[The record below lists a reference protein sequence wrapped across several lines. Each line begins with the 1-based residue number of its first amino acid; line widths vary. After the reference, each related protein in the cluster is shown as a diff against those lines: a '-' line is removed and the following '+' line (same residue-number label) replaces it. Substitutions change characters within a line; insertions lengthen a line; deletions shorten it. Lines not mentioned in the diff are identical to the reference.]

1 MTNEAN
7 EAADSGLYEL
17 APEEPKAPVE
27 RWVSPATKAK
37 QAMALPCPQCG
48 YDLRGLRND
57 RCPECGLVLNYA
69 AVRQAENKRDGV
81 NDSSWFDGKAVAM
94 VIAGLAVG
102 AAVWG
107 FQFGWLVGV
116 TAFGLD
122 FAFTVVIGWV
132 IFFLCSV
139 MWIGFDQ
146 PLRMTMVQ
154 ILGAFGL
161 YSGIAALLSL
171 VPIPG
176 IVTFFVGAAILV
188 GLLSERLE
196 IDIQDAIVVA
206 ILVAIA
212 KVAFYLFAVTALLG
226 G

>member
-1 MTNEAN
+1 M
-7 EAADSGLYEL
+7 
-17 APEEPKAPVE
+17 
-27 RWVSPATKAK
+27 R
-37 QAMALPCPQCG
+37 
-48 YDLRGLRND
+48 R
-57 RCPECGLVLNYA
+57 
-69 AVRQAENKRDGV
+69 AENKRDGV
-81 NDSSWFDGKAVAM
+81 NDSSWFDGKAIAM

-154 ILGAFGL
+154 IVGAFGL